1 MSTSEEV
8 STSEEKVSGQEELQR
23 RHHIEIF
30 GSLYQWDAASERI
43 VDLSGA
49 ATQAGLLGFDQLSHF
64 GPNGCDLIVD
74 EILEMPGSPSLLCEL
89 GSGFGGAVRHI
100 IDRLALRGRRI
111 FAVGIELVPL
121 HCRIA
126 RQISD
131 MVGVA
136 PPIVSAD
143 AARLPLRSGAVDI
156 VVSTGSVP
164 HFPRVGMVLREAG
177 RVLRAGGHL
186 VLTEEVS
193 LVRDSYASLPA
204 EFRRLHPAGV
214 FFLTTVEER
223 DQQLSA
229 AGFTD
234 VRQRSLLPWAVDLMT
249 DRIKAIKLFRGTVE
263 GIFGVDETVRIID
276 SLQVSRDMYQSG
288 VLVPRL
294 TIARRPSGS

>member
-1 MSTSEEV
+1 MSA
-8 STSEEKVSGQEELQR
+8 SEEKVRGQEELQR
-23 RHHIEIF
+23 RHHIETF
-30 GSLYQWDAASERI
+30 GSLYQWDTASERI

-49 ATQAGLLGFDQLSHF
+49 ATQAGLLGLDQLSHF

-74 EILEMPGSPSLLCEL
+74 EILKMPGSPSLLCEL
-89 GSGFGGAVRHI
+89 GSGFGGAVRHVT
-100 IDRLALRGRRI
+100 DRLAGRGRRI
-111 FAVGIELVPL
+111 SAVGIELVPL

-126 RQISD
+126 RQISE

-136 PPIVSAD
+136 PHTVCAD

-156 VVSTGSVP
+156 VMSTGSVP
-164 HFPRVGMVLREAG
+164 HFPRVGMVLREAA
-177 RVLRAGGHL
+177 RVLRPGGHL

-193 LVRDSYASLPA
+193 LLRDPDVPLPA
-204 EFRRLHPAGV
+204 EFRRLHPVGV
-214 FFLTTVEER
+214 FFLTTAEHR

-249 DRIKAIKLFRGTVE
+249 DRIKALKLFRGTVE

-276 SLQVSRDMYQSG
+276 SLKVSRDMYRSG
-288 VLVPRL
+288 LLIPRL
-294 TIARRPSGS
+294 TIARRSAVS